1 MSKCNEWYV
10 ESLFSFSFIISWI
23 WLRLPPS
30 IYFVDAFV
38 RYTDYWAF
46 FMCCFLLLVLLFGVI
61 FFLYEIRP
69 LLFLRLLLSN
79 IFCVFFLFNTK
90 VLYAEDRFIESFLSN
105 VILNV
110 LFYFLHYMA
119 DTLSLN
125 GGTSADHSER
135 YLEPTRRRYFIPDK
149 HGYDWACLRAFHI

>member
-1 MSKCNEWYV
+1 M
-10 ESLFSFSFIISWI
+10 
-23 WLRLPPS
+23 
-30 IYFVDAFV
+30 
-38 RYTDYWAF
+38 
-46 FMCCFLLLVLLFGVI
+46 LLLGTLTIGPFYVLFFIACFALWGYI
-61 FFLYEIRP
+61 FFCMKSDPYY
-69 LLFLRLLLSN
+69 
-79 IFCVFFLFNTK
+79 FCVYFFQIFFVVFLFNTK

-135 YLEPTRRRYFIPDK
+135 YLEPTRRRYFIPEK
-149 HGYDWACLRAFHI
+149 HGYGWACLRAFHI